1 MEIKRRPRR
10 VAMYIAG
17 FGATVIVTVIFAL
30 AWYYYY
36 NPYMTNR
43 FVKKGN
49 LLLILIYIVL
59 VFVFFKLYGGYKF
72 GYLTTTNIIYS
83 QTIAIVMVNVIAY
96 LQAALIARMFFDVF
110 VMVAVS
116 AIQILML
123 IFYTTIANKIYY
135 HLYPPRNMIIVYGSS
150 LKDSLVG
157 KLSMRKEKYRVC
169 ASISSYESM
178 SAIFER
184 ISQYEAVILCDI
196 KSETRN
202 KILKYCFE
210 RSIRVYVTPK
220 ISDIIMRGAEEI
232 TLFDTPLFLCRNR
245 GLNFEQRFFKRVT
258 DVVVSL
264 TGVIILS
271 PLMLITAIAI
281 KLEDHGSILYKQE
294 RSTIN
299 GRVFKIYKFRSMV
312 EGAESD
318 GKAVLA
324 SRHDDRI
331 TKVGNII
338 RRYRID
344 ELPQLFNILSGDM
357 SLVGPRPERPEI
369 GEEYT
374 KTMPE
379 FNYRLKV
386 KAGLT
391 GYAQVIGKYDTT
403 AYDKLKMDMMY
414 IENYSYFLDIKL
426 ILMTAKTMFQKE
438 SSQGVEDGKE

>member
-1 MEIKRRPRR
+1 MKRRPRR

-17 FGATVIVTVIFAL
+17 FGATVLVTLIFAL

-36 NPYMTNR
+36 NPYMNNQ

-49 LLLILIYIVL
+49 ALLIFIYVVLI
-59 VFVFFKLYGGYKF
+59 FVFFRIYGGYRF
-72 GYLTTTNIIYS
+72 GYLTTVNIIYS
-83 QTIAIVMVNVIAY
+83 QTIAIVLVDAITY
-96 LQAALIARMFFDVF
+96 LQLALIARRFLSVY
-110 VMVAVS
+110 VMLVTTV
-116 AIQILML
+116 IQIVVLL
-123 IFYTTIANKIYY
+123 VYTIFANKLYY
-135 HLYPPRNMIIVYGSS
+135 YLYPPRKMIIVYGSS
-150 LKDSLVG
+150 LKDSLIG

-169 ASISSYESM
+169 ASISSYESI
-178 SAIFER
+178 SAIYER

-232 TLFDTPLFLCRNR
+232 TLFDTPLFLCRNK
-245 GLNFEQRFFKRVT
+245 GLNFEQRLLKRIT
-258 DVVVSL
+258 DVMISL
-264 TGVIILS
+264 ISIIILS
-271 PLMLITAIAI
+271 PVMLITAIAI
-281 KLEDHGSILYKQE
+281 KAEDHGKILYKQK

-299 GRVFKIYKFRSMV
+299 GKVFEIYKFRSMV
-312 EGAESD
+312 EDAESD

-324 SRHDDRI
+324 ARHDDRI
-331 TKVGNII
+331 TKVGRII

-344 ELPQLFNILSGDM
+344 ELPQLFNILLGDM

-426 ILMTAKTMFQKE
+426 MLMTVKTMFQKE
-438 SSQGVEDGKE
+438 SSQGVEDGKQ